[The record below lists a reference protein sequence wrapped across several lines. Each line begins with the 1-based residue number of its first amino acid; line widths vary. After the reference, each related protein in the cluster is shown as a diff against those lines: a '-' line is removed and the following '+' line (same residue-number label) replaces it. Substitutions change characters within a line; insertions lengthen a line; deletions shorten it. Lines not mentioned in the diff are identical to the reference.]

1 MQWWTI
7 AASCFRAGMPW
18 AALSHRNEIPRRR
31 DQLVMVRLEPITS
44 ENALVYKTIRL
55 RALLDSP
62 TAFSSTYER
71 ESQCT
76 DEEWL
81 QRARLWSSGL
91 CSGYL
96 AFEGETPCGLV
107 ACYGEEQN
115 TEFATVISMWVDPA
129 FRRSGVGAALIEGL
143 KSWAIARG
151 LGELRLMVTSVN
163 TGALRFYERL
173 GFRMTGKTG
182 PYPNDPAIIEHEM
195 ALTLES

>member
-1 MQWWTI
+1 
-7 AASCFRAGMPW
+7 
-18 AALSHRNEIPRRR
+18 
-31 DQLVMVRLEPITS
+31 MVVLQPITP
-44 ENALVYKTIRL
+44 EKVLVYKTIRL

-71 ESQCT
+71 ESQQP

-81 QRARLWSSGL
+81 RRARLWGSGP
-91 CSGYL
+91 CAGYL

-129 FRRSGVGAALIEGL
+129 QRRAGVGAALIEAL
-143 KSWAIARG
+143 KSWAVGRS
-151 LGELRLMVTSVN
+151 LRELRLMVTSVN
-163 TGALRFYERL
+163 AGAFRFYERL
-173 GFRMTGKTG
+173 GFLMTGKTE

-195 ALTLES
+195 ALRLRP